1 MFPLKRLF
9 FLPWLRALAASA
21 IVVLPVFLLLVLAL
35 ASLVAPLAS
44 DGARLEAALEN
55 LEKAA
60 APLAEAAEEIDPDD
74 PGTQLDR
81 ILAACDETDW
91 ALVTDR
97 YAGTAGAVALACAF
111 LFFCAA
117 CWLEIRLGFAPYLAL
132 DAERTNPFA
141 ALKNAWLIT
150 RGKFLRV
157 LFVEV
162 CLALFVLVGAAMT
175 LGLGLLVLLPFA
187 YLANATLCVK
197 LMKARLDLALPPS
210 RL

>member
-1 MFPLKRLF
+1 MT
-9 FLPWLRALAASA
+9 
-21 IVVLPVFLLLVLAL
+21 
-35 ASLVAPLAS
+35 
-44 DGARLEAALEN
+44 DG
-55 LEKAA
+55 
-60 APLAEAAEEIDPDD
+60 
-74 PGTQLDR
+74 
-81 ILAACDETDW
+81 
-91 ALVTDR
+91 
-97 YAGTAGAVALACAF
+97 YAGTAGAVALACAL

-197 LMKARLDLALPPS
+197 LMKARPDLALPPS